1 MYEPINCNYKFK
13 KIKQKMLDFNII
25 NLNFTIGIYF
35 RLIHTEGIV
44 FSIKGMCRAMLY
56 QKRGSLNSL

>member
-44 FSIKGMCRAMLY
+44 FSIKGIISRTMYRYKFL
-56 QKRGSLNSL
+56 QENR